1 MNSMSRFRLVMRNKL
16 RQIRDKQRNKPK
28 RQKHTL
34 RLIRRLFHPCGK
46 DRHIQIKSYQHID
59 IPHWRRID
67 RKGYRDQ
74 SDRLQRLYKRGRRV
88 RFPREKVRH
97 QFRLPPIHWM
107 NQAPDQTKQ
116 TRSEMETT
124 HVECASYKR
133 QKPLA

>member
-1 MNSMSRFRLVMRNKL
+1 MNSMSRFRTGNAKQL

-97 QFRLPPIHWM
+97 QFRAASYPLDEPGRQIKQ
-107 NQAPDQTKQ
+107 NRPDQKWKQ
-116 TRSEMETT
+116 HTWN
-124 HVECASYKR
+124 AF
-133 QKPLA
+133 L